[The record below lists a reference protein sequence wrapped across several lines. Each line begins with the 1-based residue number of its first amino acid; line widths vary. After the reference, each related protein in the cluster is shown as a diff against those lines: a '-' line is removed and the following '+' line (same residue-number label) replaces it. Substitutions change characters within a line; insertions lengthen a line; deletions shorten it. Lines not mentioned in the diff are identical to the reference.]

1 MKRGNRYRVEN
12 NLRVVVLVTAILNKL
27 LLVRRHVSEELKIC
41 LLVFSF
47 IFFSPVYVTGQ
58 NTIEVIPAKQLPSID
73 GNPDDVLSLMSPY
86 NFFQLEPNNGSASPD
101 ETRIVVLQSSDT
113 LYIAVACFQS
123 SEVTA
128 KIQMRDKFGQS
139 DDGIVLILGTYNDNR
154 NSYGFGL
161 NPLGTQA
168 DFRIMDDGRTLDY
181 NWDTEWLSSAAK
193 YEWGWFAEIA
203 IPFTSIKFRKN
214 INTWQINFRRI
225 NREDSEISYWH
236 SVVQDEFKVSQ
247 SGNLVKINPP
257 ATRNTLLI
265 VPYGMGK
272 ATRTNRGEDKSFIEG
287 QFGGDINW
295 QPSSNLTANLTV
307 NPDFATVEADEDVID
322 LTKYEIRYPEKRIFF
337 QEGNEMYNTRLQSF
351 YSRRIGDISGGVK
364 LTGKAGKTNINLIN
378 VFDKNAVDSTGNKPM
393 YTAIRVKRDVLKS
406 SSIGF
411 TGTNKLLDERMTTT
425 LSTDY
430 VLNLGPLWKLTG
442 QYVAAIDDWNTL
454 RNAGYARFAAENNF
468 FHWHI
473 RYSYT
478 QGDGLKD
485 IFNETGY
492 INDDDRNEFDSDL
505 SYKWWFKNSVIKYIS
520 LGTANNWYWNDS
532 FTRFMSWNLN
542 ETADIFLKN
551 KLNFSFRYNN
561 EYRFLKTDSADY
573 YNYYYSGTIGY
584 NTEAYNSARII
595 FRTGRSFGSDYYSVE
610 AGMQFKAF
618 DRLALELKPR
628 FINFSPETSSFKT
641 TFINS
646 FSATYNFTND
656 LWVKLI
662 CQNNT
667 SIEKIYVYGLLGW
680 RFKPPFG
687 SLYFIVNH
695 SEYLDPA
702 GMFQNDYIGYLKLTW
717 PISIR

>member
-1 MKRGNRYRVEN
+1 MKD
-12 NLRVVVLVTAILNKL
+12 NKL
-27 LLVRRHVSEELKIC
+27 LILIVII
-41 LLVFSF
+41 LLLPGYYASGQKA
-47 IFFSPVYVTGQ
+47 ISLTPVK
-58 NTIEVIPAKQLPSID
+58 NIPPLD
-73 GNPDDVLSLMSPY
+73 GNADDVISLMTSY
-86 NFFQLEPNNGSASPD
+86 NFFQLEPDNGNISPS
-101 ETRIVVLQSSDT
+101 ETKIIVLQSTDT
-113 LYIAVACFQS
+113 LYIAIACFQN

-139 DDGIVLILGTYNDNR
+139 DDGIFLILGTYNDNR

-168 DFRIMDDGRTLDY
+168 DFKIMDDGRTLDY
-181 NWDTEWLSSAAK
+181 NWDTEWLSSSAK
-193 YEWGWFAEIA
+193 YEWGWFAEMA
-203 IPFTSIKFRKN
+203 IPFTSLKFKKN
-214 INTWQINFRRI
+214 INNWQINFRRI
-225 NREDSEISYWH
+225 NREDSEISYWN
-236 SVVQDEFKVSQ
+236 SVVQDEFKVSL
-247 SGNLVKINPP
+247 SGNLQNINTPV
-257 ATRNTLLI
+257 TKNTLLV

-272 ATRTNRGEDKSFIEG
+272 ATRTNTGEDKSYIEG

-295 QPSSNLTANLTV
+295 QPSSNLTANITV

-411 TGTNKLLDERMTTT
+411 TGTNKLLDERMMTT

-442 QYVAAIDDWNTL
+442 QYVAAIDDWNVL

-478 QGDGLKD
+478 QGDGFKD

-492 INDDDRNEFDSDL
+492 ITDDDRHEFDSDL
-505 SYKWWFKNSVIKYIS
+505 SYKWWIKNSPIKYIS
-520 LGTANNWYWNDS
+520 LGTANNAYWNDD
-532 FTRFMSWNLN
+532 FTKFMSWNIN
-542 ETADIFLKN
+542 ETADIYLIN
-551 KLNFSFRYNN
+551 KLNFGFKYNN
-561 EYRFLKTDSADY
+561 EYRFLKSDSNDY
-573 YNYYYSGTIGY
+573 YNHYYGVNIGY
-584 NTEAYNSARII
+584 NTEAYNSARVMY
-595 FRTGRSFGSDYYSVE
+595 RTGRSFGSDYYSFE
-610 AGMQFKAF
+610 AAF
-618 DRLALELKPR
+618 QLKILDRIAFELKPKY
-628 FINFSPETSSFKT
+628 INFTPETSSYKT
-641 TFINS
+641 AFINS
-646 FSATYNFTND
+646 LAVTYNFTND

-667 SIEKIYVYGLLGW
+667 SNDKFYVYGLFGW

-687 SLYFIVNH
+687 NLYFIVNH
-695 SEYLDPA
+695 TEYIDPA
-702 GMFQNDYIGYLKLTW
+702 GQFQNKYIGFLKLTY
-717 PISIR
+717 PIMVK

>member
-1 MKRGNRYRVEN
+1 
-12 NLRVVVLVTAILNKL
+12 
-27 LLVRRHVSEELKIC
+27 
-41 LLVFSF
+41 
-47 IFFSPVYVTGQ
+47 
-58 NTIEVIPAKQLPSID
+58 
-73 GNPDDVLSLMSPY
+73 
-86 NFFQLEPNNGSASPD
+86 
-101 ETRIVVLQSSDT
+101 
-113 LYIAVACFQS
+113 
-123 SEVTA
+123 
-128 KIQMRDKFGQS
+128 MRDKFGQS
-139 DDGIVLILGTYNDNR
+139 DDGIFLILGTYNDNR

-181 NWDTEWLSSAAK
+181 NWDTEWSSSSAK
-193 YEWGWFAEIA
+193 YEWGWFAEMA
-203 IPFTSIKFRKN
+203 IPFTSLKFKKN
-214 INTWQINFRRI
+214 INNWQINFRRI
-225 NREDSEISYWH
+225 NREDSEISYWN
-236 SVVQDEFKVSQ
+236 SVVQDEFKVSL
-247 SGNLVKINPP
+247 SGNLLNINPP
-257 ATRNTLLI
+257 VTKNTLLV

-272 ATRTNRGEDKSFIEG
+272 ATRTNTGEDKAYIEG

-295 QPSSNLTANLTV
+295 QPSSNLSANITV

-411 TGTNKLLDERMTTT
+411 TGTNKLLDERMMTT

-442 QYVAAIDDWNTL
+442 QYVAAIDDWNIL
-454 RNAGYARFAAENNF
+454 RNAAYARFAAENNF

-478 QGDGLKD
+478 QGDGFKD

-492 INDDDRNEFDSDL
+492 ITDDDRHEFDSDL
-505 SYKWWFKNSVIKYIS
+505 SYKWWIKNSSIKYIS
-520 LGTANNWYWNDS
+520 LGTANNAYWNDD
-532 FTRFMSWNLN
+532 FTKFISWNIN
-542 ETADIFLKN
+542 ETADIYLIN
-551 KLNFSFRYNN
+551 KFNFGFKYNN
-561 EYRFLKTDSADY
+561 EYRFLKSDSTDY
-573 YNYYYSGTIGY
+573 YNYYYGVNIGY
-584 NTEAYNSARII
+584 NTEAYNNVRVLY
-595 FRTGRSFGSDYYSVE
+595 RTGRSFGSDYYSIE
-610 AGMQFKAF
+610 AAF
-618 DRLALELKPR
+618 QLKILERIALELKPKY
-628 FINFSPETSSFKT
+628 INFTPETSSYKT
-641 TFINS
+641 AYINS
-646 FSATYNFTND
+646 LAVTYNFTND

-667 SIEKIYVYGLLGW
+667 SNDKFYVYGLFGW

-687 SLYFIVNH
+687 NLYFIVNH
-695 SEYLDPA
+695 TEFIDPA
-702 GMFQNDYIGYLKLTW
+702 GQFQNKYIGYLKLTY
-717 PISIR
+717 PIMIR

>member
-1 MKRGNRYRVEN
+1 MKD
-12 NLRVVVLVTAILNKL
+12 NKL
-27 LLVRRHVSEELKIC
+27 LILIVII
-41 LLVFSF
+41 LLLPGYYASGQKA
-47 IFFSPVYVTGQ
+47 ISLTPVKNIPPLDG
-58 NTIEVIPAKQLPSID
+58 NADDVIP
-73 GNPDDVLSLMSPY
+73 LMTSY
-86 NFFQLEPNNGSASPD
+86 NFFQLEPDNGNISPS
-101 ETRIVVLQSSDT
+101 ETKIIVLQSTDT
-113 LYIAVACFQS
+113 LYIAIACFQN

-139 DDGIVLILGTYNDNR
+139 DDGIFLILGTYNDNR

-168 DFRIMDDGRTLDY
+168 DFKIMDDGRTLDY
-181 NWDTEWLSSAAK
+181 NWDTEWLSSSAK
-193 YEWGWFAEIA
+193 YEWGWFAEMA
-203 IPFTSIKFRKN
+203 IPFTSLKFKKN
-214 INTWQINFRRI
+214 INNWQINFRRI
-225 NREDSEISYWH
+225 NREDSEISYWN
-236 SVVQDEFKVSQ
+236 SVVQDEFKVSL
-247 SGNLVKINPP
+247 SGNLLNINPP
-257 ATRNTLLI
+257 VTKNTLLV

-272 ATRTNRGEDKSFIEG
+272 ATRTNTGEDKSYIEG

-295 QPSSNLTANLTV
+295 QPSSNLTANITV

-411 TGTNKLLDERMTTT
+411 TGTNKLLDERMMTTF
-425 LSTDY
+425 STDY

-442 QYVAAIDDWNTL
+442 QYVAAIDDWNVL
-454 RNAGYARFAAENNF
+454 RNAAYARFAAENNF

-478 QGDGLKD
+478 QGDGFKD

-492 INDDDRNEFDSDL
+492 ITDDDRHEFDSDL
-505 SYKWWFKNSVIKYIS
+505 SYKWWIKNSPIKYIS
-520 LGTANNWYWNDS
+520 LGTANNAYWNDD
-532 FTRFMSWNLN
+532 FTKFMSWNIN
-542 ETADIFLKN
+542 ETADIYLIN
-551 KLNFSFRYNN
+551 KLNFGFKYNN
-561 EYRFLKTDSADY
+561 EYRFLKSDSNNY
-573 YNYYYSGTIGY
+573 YNYYYGVNIGY
-584 NTEAYNSARII
+584 NTEAYNNVRVLY
-595 FRTGRSFGSDYYSVE
+595 RTGRSFGSDYYSIE
-610 AGMQFKAF
+610 AAF
-618 DRLALELKPR
+618 QLKILDRIALELKPKY
-628 FINFSPETSSFKT
+628 INFTPETSSYKT
-641 TFINS
+641 AFINS
-646 FSATYNFTND
+646 LAVTYNFTND

-667 SIEKIYVYGLLGW
+667 SNDKFYVYGLFGW

-687 SLYFIVNH
+687 NLYFIVNH
-695 SEYLDPA
+695 TEFIDPA
-702 GMFQNDYIGYLKLTW
+702 GQFQNKYIGYLKLTY
-717 PISIR
+717 PIMIR

>member
-1 MKRGNRYRVEN
+1 MHWKGKIKSERICKG
-12 NLRVVVLVTAILNKL
+12 LFITL
-27 LLVRRHVSEELKIC
+27 LLLFCIP
-41 LLVFSF
+41 VFGQKS
-47 IFFSPVYVTGQ
+47 ISVLPVK
-58 NTIEVIPAKQLPSID
+58 VIPLID
-73 GNPDDVLSLMSPY
+73 GKSEDVLSIMTSY
-86 NFFQLEPNNGSASPD
+86 SFFQLEPDNGKISPS
-101 ETRIVVLQSSDT
+101 ETKLILLQSTDT
-113 LYIAVACFQS
+113 LYIAIACFQN

-139 DDGIVLILGTYNDNR
+139 DDGIFLILGTYNDNR

-193 YEWGWFAEIA
+193 YEWGWFAEMA
-203 IPFTSIKFRKN
+203 IPFTSIKFKKN
-214 INTWQINFRRI
+214 INNWQINFRRI
-225 NREDSEISYWH
+225 NREDSEISYWN
-236 SVVQDEFKVSQ
+236 SVVQDEFKVSL
-247 SGNLVKINPP
+247 SGNLLNINPP
-257 ATRNTLLI
+257 VTKNTLLV

-272 ATRTNRGEDKSFIEG
+272 ATWTNTGDDKAFIEG

-295 QPSSNLTANLTV
+295 QPSSNLTANITV

-393 YTAIRVKRDVLKS
+393 YTSIRVKRDVLES

-411 TGTNKLLDERMTTT
+411 TGTNKLLDNGMKTT

-442 QYVAAIDDWNTL
+442 QYVAAIDDWNVL

-478 QGDGLKD
+478 QGDGFKD

-492 INDDDRNEFDSDL
+492 ITDDDRHEFDSDL
-505 SYKWWFKNSVIKYIS
+505 SYKRWIKNSPIKYIA
-520 LGTANNWYWNDS
+520 LGTANNAYWNDD
-532 FTRFMSWNLN
+532 FTKFMSWNIN
-542 ETADIFLKN
+542 ETADIYLIN
-551 KLNFSFRYNN
+551 KLNFGFKYNN
-561 EYRFLKTDSADY
+561 EYRFLKSDSNDY
-573 YNYYYSGTIGY
+573 YNSYYGLNLGY
-584 NTEAYNSARII
+584 NTEAYNSARLM
-595 FRTGRSFGSDYYSVE
+595 FRTGRSFGSDYYSLE
-610 AGMQFKAF
+610 AAF
-618 DRLALELKPR
+618 QLKVIDRLALELRPKY
-628 FINFSPETSSFKT
+628 INFTPETTSYKT
-641 TFINS
+641 AFINS
-646 FSATYNFTND
+646 LSVTYNLTND

-667 SIEKIYVYGLLGW
+667 SNEKFYVYGLFGW

-687 SLYFIVNH
+687 NLYFIVNH
-695 SEYLDPA
+695 TEYMDPA
-702 GMFQNDYIGYLKLTW
+702 GQFQNKYIGFLKLTW
-717 PISIR
+717 PITLR

>member
-1 MKRGNRYRVEN
+1 M
-12 NLRVVVLVTAILNKL
+12 VVWLTTILNKL
-27 LLVRRHVSEELKIC
+27 LLVRRQSSQELKIC
-41 LLVFSF
+41 LMVFSL
-47 IFFSPVYVTGQ
+47 IFFTAIYAAGQKTVQAIPVKYV
-58 NTIEVIPAKQLPSID
+58 PSLD
-73 GNPDDVLSLMSPY
+73 GNPDDVLSLMTPY
-86 NFFQLEPNNGSASPD
+86 NFFQLEPNNGSTSPN
-101 ETRIVVLQSSDT
+101 ETKMVVLQSADT
-113 LYIAVACFQS
+113 LYFAFACFQKS
-123 SEVTA
+123 SVTG
-128 KIQMRDKFGQS
+128 KIQLRDKFAQS
-139 DDGIVLILGTYNDNR
+139 DDGIFLILGTFNDNR
-154 NSYGFGL
+154 NAFCFGV

-168 DFRIMDDGRTLDY
+168 EFRIMDDGRTLDY
-181 NWDTEWLSSAAK
+181 NWDTEWLSKSST
-193 YEWGWFAEIA
+193 YDWGWFTEIA
-203 IPFTSIKFRKN
+203 IPFKSIKFKKGQKD
-214 INTWQINFRRI
+214 WQVNFRRI
-225 NREDSEISYWH
+225 IREDSEISYWAGY
-236 SVVQDEFKVSQ
+236 VNEEFKVSGA
-247 SGNLVKINPP
+247 GNLQNIIPP
-257 ATRNTLLI
+257 VTKNTLMI

-272 ATRTNRGEDKSFIEG
+272 ATQTNTGDDKAYIEG

-295 QPSSNLTANLTV
+295 QPSSNLTANITV

-337 QEGNEMYNTRLQSF
+337 QEGNEMYTTRLQSF

-378 VFDKNAVDSTGNKPM
+378 AFDKNAVDSTGKKPM

-411 TGTNKLLDERMTTT
+411 TGTNKLLDEGMKTT

-442 QYVAAIDDWNTL
+442 QYVAAIDDWNVL

-478 QGDGLKD
+478 QGDGFKD

-492 INDDDRNEFDSDL
+492 ITDDDRHEFDSDL
-505 SYKWWFKNSVIKYIS
+505 SYKWWIKNSPIKYIS
-520 LGTANNWYWNDS
+520 LGTANNAYWNDD

-542 ETADIFLKN
+542 ETADIYLIN
-551 KLNFSFRYNN
+551 KLNFGFKYNN
-561 EYRFLKTDSADY
+561 EYRFLKSDSNDY
-573 YNYYYSGTIGY
+573 YNYYYGVNLGY

-595 FRTGRSFGSDYYSVE
+595 FRTGRSFGADYYSIE
-610 AGMQFKAF
+610 AGLQFKAF
-618 DRLALELKPR
+618 DRLALELKPKYIS
-628 FINFSPETSSFKT
+628 FNPETSSYRT

-646 FSATYNFTND
+646 LSATYNFTND

-667 SIEKIYVYGLLGW
+667 SIEKIYIYGLLGW

-687 SLYFIVNH
+687 YLYFIVNH
-695 SEYLDPA
+695 TEYMDPA
-702 GMFQNDYIGYLKLTW
+702 GQFQNKYIGYLKLTY
-717 PISIR
+717 PIMIR